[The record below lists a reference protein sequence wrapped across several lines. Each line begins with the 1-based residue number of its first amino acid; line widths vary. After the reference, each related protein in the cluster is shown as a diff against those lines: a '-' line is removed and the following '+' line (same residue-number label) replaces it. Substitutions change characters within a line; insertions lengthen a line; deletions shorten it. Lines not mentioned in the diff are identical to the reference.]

1 MEIQEGGT
9 KPKEKPKSTLETVL
23 GPSKAGARTSEALQL
38 RVEQAKGKEEYLKRQ
53 IASADA
59 KIEDLRKAI
68 ISAQRDKA
76 KATGKGAAE
85 AGLSASRGVEKA
97 AKFLEQLLAR
107 LRKLDDTRKAEL
119 KVMKGRI
126 DHLRQEA
133 MDRTETFDLR
143 AKEVESIKLNLV
155 SALEKSNIVL
165 NARNEV
171 SDRLKA
177 VRAQAEHDLQV
188 YKEQEASLQSELTVL
203 QKEMIQAAAKV
214 ASTDR
219 DEEEG
224 PGSGEMTEEQEA
236 EARHN
241 IRVLEGRIKEYE
253 AAISALHEQTRQLQE
268 VFKHMIAQAGLQT
281 LDDLV
286 DMFAK
291 QEAFKYEIFGYVAH
305 TNSETKQYQEMLRDV
320 QDARAKY
327 LEELV
332 INAKEEENKV
342 SRLQQELHSL
352 EQQQQSLEAN
362 KVALYSGLSTLIHSV
377 LRVYTA
383 AGGRN
388 LTLLQKVTDEELR
401 KNQNQNQLGRTSA
414 LESVTKPT
422 LALSRDDTIRTL
434 ADIEQLSTEVCRSII
449 TMARSPVG
457 NAHIVNGQK
466 LLEESMLKE
475 VARLKNAGLYDADKV
490 LEANKAAKKA
500 RKDYVLNGKYWQELS
515 DEHGGKYYWNKR
527 SGDTV
532 WDPPPELPRC
542 VFEGEV
548 VAAKKEL
555 EEAMSTAQT
564 EEREIDVTLKIELER
579 KISEAE
585 AKAAAEPTYESLS
598 LLAVPDL
605 EVGYTMYSPEARARY
620 ELLSLHI
627 KECADARTNFAKLG
641 RAECDSLEAS
651 ILRVPG
657 VPARAVNPIAAPKS
671 VMDVVSP
678 ELSSENLTLA
688 PLNPERKPHQLDSA
702 SEKKKAKDHSLEQ
715 FNSSME
721 SIGSMDFIDGDKAQH
736 SPTKSEIK
744 GSALKSKKRTK
755 DPNSG
760 RDRGFGTAARF
771 IGGPVASIAPTLS
784 SPLVGGPS
792 FVTVDMS
799 ISSLSQGSNL
809 YHQQSSYLPPK
820 SPHHLQ
826 QKLHPHPFIGKGLEA
841 GSPAFHA
848 SPPAFQPAGPKV
860 VQASE
865 VAALLAATKVQELL
879 VQEAIRREEEAKKLA
894 DEKTAELL
902 RLRAIAMSDYLA
914 GTSDEGIN
922 SAPIQPPNPLLVE
935 EYKRA
940 QMEAI
945 EAEKEFKRAAEERAK
960 RKEDAAAAAR
970 ARSPEEA
977 SPTHSSVD
985 VQRFIQLSSDKPS
998 APVMLPMT
1006 PRRGFRSQPAGHS
1019 GLGLPGGP
1027 TNLPAFEVLRSDDVP
1042 EFEVME
1048 KRVVLEPRMEMKPG
1062 AHSPY
1067 VHALPSSPMSSTRV
1081 PPSPRLTRGSAEGGG
1096 EYKLKDIKKESLS
1109 RTPSGFASRPGKTL
1123 APPSLQKL

>member
-1 MEIQEGGT
+1 MDAADE
-9 KPKEKPKSTLETVL
+9 KSKKEKKSSLEQVL

-53 IASADA
+53 IAAADA
-59 KIEDLRKAI
+59 KIEELRKSI

-76 KATGKGAAE
+76 KVTGKGANE

-107 LRKLDDTRKAEL
+107 LRKLDDTRTAEL
-119 KVMKGRI
+119 KTMKGKI

-143 AKEVESIKLNLV
+143 AKEVESIKVNLV

-165 NARNEV
+165 NIRNEV
-171 SDRLKA
+171 SDKLKL
-177 VRAQAEHDLQV
+177 VRAQAERDTEM
-188 YKEQEASLQSELTVL
+188 YIEQESRLQTELSVL

-214 ASTDR
+214 ASTNA
-219 DEEEG
+219 DEENL

-236 EARHN
+236 EARRN
-241 IRVLEGRIKEYE
+241 IRVLEGRVKEYE

-305 TNSETKQYQEMLRDV
+305 TNGETKQYHEMLRDV
-320 QDARAKY
+320 QVARNKF
-327 LEELV
+327 LEELAV
-332 INAKEEENKV
+332 NAKEEEEKV
-342 SRLQQELHSL
+342 SRLQGELESL
-352 EQQQQSLEAN
+352 EHQQQSLEEN
-362 KVALYSGLSTLIHSV
+362 KASLYSGLAALLHSV
-377 LRVYTA
+377 LRVYA
-383 AGGRN
+383 SAGGAN
-388 LTLLQKVTDEELR
+388 LTLLQKVTDEENR
-401 KNQNQNQLGRTSA
+401 KRNHKEDGMSQLQTA
-414 LESVTKPT
+414 NPVLV
-422 LALSRDDTIRTL
+422 LSRDDTVRVL
-434 ADIEQLSTEVCRSII
+434 ADIEQLSTDLCRSII
-449 TMARSPVG
+449 SMARSPVG
-457 NAHIVNGQK
+457 NSHIVNGQK
-466 LLEESMLKE
+466 TLEESIIKE
-475 VARLKNAGLYDADKV
+475 IERLREAGLYDAEKV

-532 WDPPPELPRC
+532 WDPPPELQRC

-555 EEAMSTAQT
+555 EEAIALAQA
-564 EEREIDVTLKIELER
+564 EEREIDETLKSDIER
-579 KISEAE
+579 KINEAD
-585 AKAAAEPTYESLS
+585 AKAAAEPTYEALS

-605 EVGYTMYSPEARARY
+605 EVGYTLYSAEARARF
-620 ELLSLHI
+620 EQLSQHM
-627 KECADARTNFAKLG
+627 KECIDARTHFSKLS
-641 RAECDSLEAS
+641 RSECDALEAS
-651 ILRVPG
+651 ILRVPA
-657 VPARAVNPIAAPKS
+657 VPSRSVNPIAAPKS
-671 VMDVVSP
+671 VIDLVSP
-678 ELSSENLTLA
+678 ELSTENFTLA
-688 PLNPERKPHQLDSA
+688 PSHPERRLLDA
-702 SEKKKAKDHSLEQ
+702 PSEKKKNESKEHSLER

-721 SIGSMDFIDGDKAQH
+721 SMGSMDFIDGDKAV
-736 SPTKSEIK
+736 SPTKSETPL
-744 GSALKSKKRTK
+744 GSSQKRLRSRTK

-760 RDRGFGTAARF
+760 KDRGFGTAARF
-771 IGGPVASIAPTLS
+771 IRGPVAPISLVLS
-784 SPLVGGPS
+784 HPLIGGPS
-792 FVTVDMS
+792 FVSADMS
-799 ISSLSQGSNL
+799 ISSLSTSD
-809 YHQQSSYLPPK
+809 QQASLVQKLPPK

-841 GSPAFHA
+841 GSPAFHTG
-848 SPPAFQPAGPKV
+848 GPKV
-860 VQASE
+860 VQASD

-914 GTSDEGIN
+914 GTSNEGTH

-945 EAEKEFKRAAEERAK
+945 EAEHEFKRAAEERAK
-960 RKEDAAAAAR
+960 RKEDAASAAR
-970 ARSPEEA
+970 SRSPERSA
-977 SPTHSSVD
+977 SPTHPSVD
-985 VQRFIQLSSDKPS
+985 VQRFIQLSSDRPS

-1006 PRRGFRSQPAGHS
+1006 PRRGLRSQPAGQA

-1067 VHALPSSPMSSTRV
+1067 VNALPSSPISSSSRIGTASRTTRD
-1081 PPSPRLTRGSAEGGG
+1081 TREGTG
-1096 EYKLKDIKKESLS
+1096 EYKLKDIKKETLT

-1123 APPSLQKL
+1123 AAPSLQKL

>member
-1 MEIQEGGT
+1 MESLVSE
-9 KPKEKPKSTLETVL
+9 KPREKPKSTLETVL

-38 RVEQAKGKEEYLKRQ
+38 RVEQARGKEEYLKRQ

-59 KIEDLRKAI
+59 KIEDLRKSI

-76 KATGKGAAE
+76 KATGKGATE

-107 LRKLDDTRKAEL
+107 LRKLDDTRVAEL
-119 KVMKGRI
+119 KAMRGRI

-177 VRAQAEHDLQV
+177 VRAQAEHDGEV
-188 YKEQEASLQSELTVL
+188 YKEQESSLQSELTVL
-203 QKEMIQAAAKV
+203 QKEMIQAAAKI
-214 ASTDR
+214 ASSEI
-219 DEEEG
+219 EEGG

-236 EARHN
+236 EARNN

-286 DMFAK
+286 EMFAK

-305 TNSETKQYQEMLRDV
+305 TNGETKQYQETLRDI
-320 QDARAKY
+320 QLARTTY

-332 INAKEEENKV
+332 VNAKEEENKV
-342 SRLQQELHSL
+342 SRLQQELQSL
-352 EQQQQSLEAN
+352 EQQQKSLESN
-362 KVALYSGLSTLIHSV
+362 KASLYSGLSTLLHSV
-377 LRVYTA
+377 LRVYAA
-383 AGGRN
+383 AGGGN
-388 LTLLQKVTDEELR
+388 LTLLQKVTDEEVRR
-401 KNQNQNQLGRTSA
+401 KQSLVGKSSA
-414 LESVTKPT
+414 SSVYESVSKPA
-422 LALSRDDTIRTL
+422 LALSRDDTIRAL
-434 ADIEQLSTEVCRSII
+434 ADIEQLSTEICRSII

-466 LLEESMLKE
+466 ILEDSILKE
-475 VARLKNAGLYDADKV
+475 VSRLKDAGLYDAEKV

-500 RKDYVLNGKYWQELS
+500 RKDFVLNGKYWQELS

-532 WDPPPELPRC
+532 WDPPQELQRC
-542 VFEGEV
+542 VFEGELV
-548 VAAKKEL
+548 SAKKEL
-555 EEAMSTAQT
+555 EEAISAAQA
-564 EEREIDVTLKIELER
+564 EEREIDETLKNDIER
-579 KISEAE
+579 RISEAE
-585 AKAAAEPTYESLS
+585 AKVAAEPTYESLS

-605 EVGYTMYSPEARARY
+605 EVGYTLYSTEARARC
-620 ELLSLHI
+620 EQLTLHI
-627 KECADARTNFAKLG
+627 KECADARTNFSKLG

-671 VMDVVSP
+671 VIDLVSP
-678 ELSSENLTLA
+678 ELSSENFTLA
-688 PLNPERKPHQLDSA
+688 PSHPERRLHQLDIA
-702 SEKKKAKDHSLEQ
+702 SEKKKPKEHSLEQ

-721 SIGSMDFIDGDKAQH
+721 SMGSFDFIDGDKAH

-744 GSALKSKKRTK
+744 ASATKLKMRTK

-760 RDRGFGTAARF
+760 KDRGFGTAARF
-771 IGGPVASIAPTLS
+771 IGGPAASIAPTLPN
-784 SPLVGGPS
+784 PLIGSPS
-792 FVTVDMS
+792 FVTADMS
-799 ISSLSQGSNL
+799 ISSLSQGSIL
-809 YHQQSSYLPPK
+809 HHQPSSHLPPK

-841 GSPAFHA
+841 GSPAFHT
-848 SPPAFQPAGPKV
+848 GPKV

-914 GTSDEGIN
+914 GTSDEVG
-922 SAPIQPPNPLLVE
+922 STPIQPPNPLLVE

-940 QMEAI
+940 QMEAV
-945 EAEKEFKRAAEERAK
+945 EAEQEFKRAAAERAK
-960 RKEDAAAAAR
+960 RKEDAAAAR
-970 ARSPEEA
+970 ARSPEEG
-977 SPTHSSVD
+977 SPTHPSVD
-985 VQRFIQLSSDKPS
+985 VQRFIQLSSDRPS

-1006 PRRGFRSQPAGHS
+1006 PRRGVRSQPAGHS

-1027 TNLPAFEVLRSDDVP
+1027 TNLPKFEVLRSDDVP

-1067 VHALPSSPMSSTRV
+1067 VHTLPSSPMTSNRV
-1081 PPSPRLTRGSAEGGG
+1081 TSSPRASKGSTDGGGGG
-1096 EYKLKDIKKESLS
+1096 EYKLKDIKKESLT